1 MSFYNNMI
9 VSKQIN
15 IVRGME
21 KIFVWETF
29 RPLYAKVC
37 IIMFASKYINIRM
50 TVSDSL
56 LLFE

>member
-1 MSFYNNMI
+1 MI

-50 TVSDSL
+50 AVSDSL